1 MCCKKGCQHSPLN
14 CIFCLM
20 QDHTECNKYMI
31 KIDDIKNERMMELE
45 NWYEDAIMTGIA
57 ELANTF
63 KKGNL
68 GSWYNEH

>member
-1 MCCKKGCQHSPLN
+1 
-14 CIFCLM
+14 
-20 QDHTECNKYMI
+20 
-31 KIDDIKNERMMELE
+31 MMELE